1 MLIFNTYWVLFALAG
16 TVWLY
21 GSLRGR
27 RHAI

>member
-16 TVWLY
+16 AGWLHASI
-21 GSLRGR
+21 GGR